1 MNNIF
6 SKTISPTERFW
17 RLLQPDSKEIR
28 DIYIYSI
35 FNGLVYLTIP
45 LGIQAIINLIQG
57 GRVSTA
63 WIILVILVVFGIA
76 LIGVFQIFQLR
87 ITENLEQKIF
97 TRASFEFAYRIPK
110 IKMEELYKHYAP
122 ELMNRFFDTLTV
134 QKGLSKILID
144 FSIASLQIL
153 FGLILLSF
161 YSSFFVIFGF
171 ILVLLVG
178 AIFYFTAHKGLV
190 TSLEE
195 SKHKYRLVH
204 WLEEVAR
211 ASNTFRMA
219 SNSDLALDKANGH
232 VGAYL
237 NARESHFKIL
247 VQQYSMLVVF
257 RALVALSLLAIGGY
271 LVMEQQLN
279 IGQFV
284 AAEIIILMIISSVE
298 KLVFNLETIYDVLTA
313 LEKIGQVTDLEL
325 EQHNGMD
332 LRERINGKGI
342 DLEFDKVSFTY
353 PGHDLQVLHDIT
365 FKINGGEKWLITGEN
380 ASGKST
386 LIYLIAGIYN
396 LSRGKFSVNDIPI
409 ENYNMQ
415 SYRSLI
421 GTCLNAEQLFEGTVL
436 ENITVGR
443 KDANFEDVLWAVKN
457 LNLLDFIKTLPKGYD
472 TQLDP
477 LGKKLPKSISQKFL
491 IARAIVTRPRL
502 LLFEDAFEFLDED
515 DKRKILDFLF
525 QKEHSWTLI
534 ATSSDQYIAELS
546 DKIAIMNSGVIERT
560 GSYQV
565 LKPFLKLKGG
575 NDA

>member
-1 MNNIF
+1 MDSNF
-6 SKTISPTERFW
+6 KTTITPSERFW
-17 RLLQPDSKEIR
+17 RLLRPDRKEIR
-28 DIYIYSI
+28 DVYIYSI
-35 FNGLVYLTIP
+35 FNGLVYLVVP
-45 LGIQAIINLIQG
+45 LGVQAIINLIQG

-76 LIGVFQIFQLR
+76 LIGIFQIFQLR

-161 YSSFFVIFGF
+161 YNSFFIIFGL
-171 ILVLLVG
+171 ILVLLVI
-178 AIFYFTAHKGLV
+178 AIFRFTARRGLE

-211 ASNTFRMA
+211 TSNTFRMA
-219 SNSDLALDKANGH
+219 SNSDLALNKANGH
-232 VGAYL
+232 VSAYL
-237 NARESHFKIL
+237 NARESHFKVL

-257 RALVALSLLAIGGY
+257 RVLVATGLLAIGGY
-271 LVMEQQLN
+271 LVMDQQLN

-325 EQHNGMD
+325 EKHEGMD
-332 LRERINGKGI
+332 LTNELNGTG
-342 DLEFDKVSFTY
+342 LEIEMNKVTFVY
-353 PGHDLQVLHDIT
+353 PGQDINVLNDVT
-365 FKINGGEKWLITGEN
+365 LKFTGGEKWLVTGEN

-386 LIYLIAGIYN
+386 LIYLISGLYT
-396 LSRGKFSVNDIPI
+396 LTKGRFSVNDIPI
-409 ENYNMQ
+409 ENFNMQ
-415 SYRSLI
+415 SYRALI
-421 GTCLNAEQLFEGTVL
+421 GTCLSAEQLFEGTVL
-436 ENITVGR
+436 ENIQVGR
-443 KDANFEDVLWAVKN
+443 KDASFENVKWAVKQ
-457 LNLLDFIKTLPKGYD
+457 LNLMDFVKSLPKGYD

-477 LGKKLPKSISQKFL
+477 LGKKLPKSIIQKFL
-491 IARAIVTRPRL
+491 IARCIVTKPRL
-502 LLFEDAFEFLDED
+502 VILEDAFEYLDKD
-515 DKRKILDFLF
+515 DRRNIIDFLF
-525 QKEHSWTLI
+525 SKNHKWTLI
-534 ATSSDQYIAELS
+534 ATSSDPYMAQVA
-546 DKIAIMNSGVIERT
+546 DKIAIMNSGYIQRT
-560 GSYQV
+560 GSYQE
-565 LKPFLKLKGG
+565 LKPFFHSKGG
-575 NDA
+575 DNA

>member
-1 MNNIF
+1 MDSNF
-6 SKTISPTERFW
+6 KTTITPTERFW
-17 RLLQPDSKEIR
+17 RLLRPDRKEIR
-28 DIYIYSI
+28 DVYIYSI
-35 FNGLVYLTIP
+35 FNGLVYLVIP
-45 LGIQAIINLIQG
+45 LGVQAIINLIQG

-76 LIGVFQIFQLR
+76 LIGIFQIFQLR

-161 YSSFFVIFGF
+161 YNSFFIIFGL
-171 ILVLLVG
+171 ILVLLVI
-178 AIFYFTAHKGLV
+178 AIFRFTARRGLE

-211 ASNTFRMA
+211 TSNTFRMA
-219 SNSDLALDKANGH
+219 SNSDLALNKANGH
-232 VGAYL
+232 VSAYL
-237 NARESHFKIL
+237 NARESHFKVL

-257 RALVALSLLAIGGY
+257 RVLVATGLLAIGGY
-271 LVMEQQLN
+271 LVMDQQLN

-325 EQHNGMD
+325 EKHEGMD
-332 LRERINGKGI
+332 LTNELNGTG
-342 DLEFDKVSFTY
+342 LEIEMNKVTFVY
-353 PGHDLQVLHDIT
+353 PGQDINVLNDVT
-365 FKINGGEKWLITGEN
+365 LKFTGGEKWLVTGEN

-386 LIYLIAGIYN
+386 LIYLISGLYT
-396 LSRGKFSVNDIPI
+396 LTKGRFSVNDIPI
-409 ENYNMQ
+409 ENFNMQ
-415 SYRSLI
+415 SYRALI
-421 GTCLNAEQLFEGTVL
+421 GTCLSAEQLFEGTVL
-436 ENITVGR
+436 ENIQVGR
-443 KDANFEDVLWAVKN
+443 KDASFENVKWAVKQ
-457 LNLLDFIKTLPKGYD
+457 LNLMDFVKSLPKGYD

-477 LGKKLPKSISQKFL
+477 LGKKLPKSIIQKFL
-491 IARAIVTRPRL
+491 IARCIVTKPRL
-502 LLFEDAFEFLDED
+502 VILEDAFEYLDKD
-515 DKRKILDFLF
+515 DRRNIIDFLF
-525 QKEHSWTLI
+525 SKNHKWTLI
-534 ATSSDQYIAELS
+534 ATSSDPYMAQVA
-546 DKIAIMNSGVIERT
+546 DKIAIMNSGYIQRT
-560 GSYQV
+560 GSYQE
-565 LKPFLKLKGG
+565 LKPFFHSKGG
-575 NDA
+575 DNA